1 METKNIIIIC
11 LTIIVLVC
19 LGIFLMTNMNSQEES
34 HITILTSQYLTAGD
48 SLKLKLCD
56 KDSKGIANQTIDLK
70 IESKDG
76 SVEDE
81 ITTSTNEK
89 GECRIDNIPT
99 GNYTLIAKY
108 NGTRDYQGYTL
119 NYEFVVKEKEVQ
131 KPVQN
136 TTANPKTGEY
146 ASDYKVDDV
155 INGWDPSEHEVSR
168 EYIGD
173 GNYRIT
179 YDDGYFRVVDSDGNI
194 LSYGY

>member
-70 IESKDG
+70 IKSNDG
-76 SVEDE
+76 SKNDE
-81 ITTSTNEK
+81 ITVATNEK
-89 GECRIDNIPT
+89 GECRIDNIPK
-99 GNYTLIAKY
+99 GNYTLTAKY
-108 NGTRDYQGYTL
+108 AGTRDYQAYTL

-131 KPVQN
+131 KPVQS
-136 TTANPKTGEY
+136 TTSNSKSGEY
-146 ASDYKVDDV
+146 ASDYKVDYV

>member
-70 IESKDG
+70 IKSNDG
-76 SVEDE
+76 SKNDE
-81 ITTSTNEK
+81 ITVATNEK
-89 GECRIDNIPT
+89 GECRIDNIPK
-99 GNYTLIAKY
+99 GNYTLTAKY
-108 NGTRDYQGYTL
+108 AGTRDYQAYTL

-131 KPVQN
+131 KPRKNEGRPCRGKGSRQN
-136 TTANPKTGEY
+136 QRNLHSAEADAAG
-146 ASDYKVDDV
+146 
-155 INGWDPSEHEVSR
+155 VSQR
-168 EYIGD
+168 GAKWH
-173 GNYRIT
+173 
-179 YDDGYFRVVDSDGNI
+179 NI
-194 LSYGY
+194 KL